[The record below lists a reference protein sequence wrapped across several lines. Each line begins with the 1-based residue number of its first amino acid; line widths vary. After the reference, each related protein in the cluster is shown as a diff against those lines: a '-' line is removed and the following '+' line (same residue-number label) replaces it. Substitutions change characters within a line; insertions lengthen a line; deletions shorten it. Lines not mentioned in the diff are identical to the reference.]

1 MVVIRLGLGLMTDR
15 RAVRRYDLSLRV
27 VLRAPGVGNALPQQG
42 KTRDVSTRGV
52 YLLLFDQVVPRNGE
66 FDLTMAL
73 PIAVAGGAGVFVRAL
88 ARVVRVEEWTEGG
101 SPRVGIAAVIR
112 RYEIVRNSLAS

>member
-1 MVVIRLGLGLMTDR
+1 MAVIPVGLGLMTDR

-27 VLRAPGVGNALPQQG
+27 VLRASGGGNAVPQQG

-52 YLLLFDQVVPRNGE
+52 YLLFDHAVPRDGE

-73 PIAVAGGAGVFVRAL
+73 PIPVAGGAGVFVRAL

-112 RYEIVRNSLAS
+112 RYEIVRNGLAS